1 MKVEIGMVVGMIQ
14 RAKKN
19 ATRGEMALF
28 LRVGL
33 WTKEKGITA
42 FAFLPSRLQL
52 FRVSGIEKSVKKRQ
66 PPFPELASKVPWKV
80 LR

>member
-1 MKVEIGMVVGMIQ
+1 MKGEIGMVVPTD
-14 RAKKN
+14 ADSKKN
-19 ATRGEMALF
+19 ATRGEVALF

-42 FAFLPSRLQL
+42 FAFLPSQVQL
-52 FRVSGIEKSVKKRQ
+52 LRVPGIEKSVKKRQ
-66 PPFPELASKVPWKV
+66 SPLPELASKALWKA